1 MKKIKILSFASLPLA
16 MALLAG
22 CGHEHTFSSEW
33 TTSAEKHWHDATC
46 EHKDQRKDEGPHV
59 DDDKNNKCDVC
70 GYEMGTP
77 TPTPTGGEVSEDE
90 WVAAFGLSKPF
101 YLADNY
107 KLTLSTTFGSE
118 SKSGDLIVD
127 GTKLKT
133 LDVGGSEND
142 AIYNEKADGK
152 KYEYSYESDSKKW
165 VKTEVRETAAD
176 DLAEFFLP
184 FGQNYKLFAFDA
196 ESKSYKCATITC
208 EGVPFSDLVI
218 KFENKQIKELSLKG
232 PNGDGGGVASVVISI
247 VYGGQVVELPQAEEH
262 KHSYVDKFD
271 EYGHWKQCSCGE
283 QEPGSMGAHYDAN
296 WDLKCDVCG
305 YDMPVEV
312 EPGYYIHY
320 VNGSDGYASL
330 EEISGKFVFE
340 SFYFD
345 ADLQFVVY
353 QVTKTE
359 YKAFS
364 LLTLSEDDDTKN
376 SGISLSDGVVSINE
390 PGSKTLTF
398 DPAGNEGKGVL
409 SAKKDEGPEPG
420 SPVYGY
426 KLNSAEYVQMIFE
439 SKNNQWEA
447 YDIEMKANDTLT
459 IADINGSLLEPI
471 VYSLLQIGGETQG
484 FLILEGVLTA
494 GKDGV
499 YSFYVDAVNDVVYIA
514 ENSSP
519 IPEVDCKLM
528 GSFDGWTDGY
538 KMTLK
543 EGTTEYVVENVTVES
558 AQSIKVKFGDDY
570 IDEFK
575 TTGGENNAFVAGVC
589 KVDSGNAFFNLN
601 AVVNVYF
608 ESNQSGNYG
617 VFIELKE
624 VISPYKGEA
633 FVGDKSVGELT
644 FKFNKIDSSYV
655 EYSLLNAPT
664 APGIEYE
671 LQFSNGSP
679 INIRNVEEGGEGE
692 KFTIVG
698 TRLVYSGTKTALDFY
713 LKDYGADYDVYVEAH
728 VEPVTYNT
736 LYLNPGEWA
745 NDGATFY
752 AYFFDSTGT
761 NTAIWVALTL
771 EDSLYK
777 VDKVEGYDKVIFV
790 RCDPTKDP
798 LVDDWGAKWN
808 QTDDLDVPT
817 DANVKCTITGWGEPG
832 GNSTCIWETK

>member
-77 TPTPTGGEVSEDE
+77 TPTPTGGEVSADE

-107 KLTLSTTFGSE
+107 KLTMSILMGDNPQNGYVIADGS
-118 SKSGDLIVD
+118 
-127 GTKLKT
+127 KLKAGQV
-133 LDVGGSEND
+133 DGSEND
-142 AIYNEKADGK
+142 SVYNEIANGK
-152 KYEYSYESDSKKW
+152 KYQYDYNSSTEKW
-165 VKTEVRETAAD
+165 EKTEVRETAAD
-176 DLAEFFLP
+176 DIAEFFLP
-184 FGQNYKLFAFDA
+184 FGQNYKSFTFDA
-196 ESKSYKCATITC
+196 QSKSYKCASLTF
-208 EGVPFSDLVI
+208 EGTPISDLEI
-218 KFENKQIKELSLKG
+218 KFENKQIKELSSKA
-232 PNGDGGGVASVVISI
+232 PYGDGGGVMSVAVSV

-262 KHSYVDKFD
+262 THSYVDKSD
-271 EYGHWKQCSCGE
+271 EFGHWKECSCGE

-320 VNGSDGYASL
+320 VNGSDGYALL
-330 EEISGKFVFE
+330 EEISGKFVIE
-340 SFYFD
+340 SFWFD
-345 ADLQFVVY
+345 ADLQFTVY

-376 SGISLSDGVVSINE
+376 SGISLSDGVVTINE

-409 SAKKDEGPEPG
+409 SAKKEEGPLPSEPLFG
-420 SPVYGY
+420 FKINDG
-426 KLNSAEYVQMIFE
+426 EYVTMVLE
-439 SKNNQWEA
+439 DKEGSTQWVA
-447 YDIEMKANDTLT
+447 IDVNVKAGETVTFAN
-459 IADINGSLLEPI
+459 IAPDVPETMPGLK
-471 VYSLLQIGGETQG
+471 IGGETQG
-484 FLILEGVLTA
+484 FTILNGVITA
-494 GKDGV
+494 DHDGI
-499 YSFYVDAVNDVVYIA
+499 YNFYLQPAFENDVVYIA

-543 EGTTEYVVENVTVES
+543 EGTTEYVVENVTIQS
-558 AQSIKVKFGDDY
+558 AQYIKVKFGDDY
-570 IDEFK
+570 IDTVK
-575 TTGGENNAFVAGVC
+575 TTGGTNNAFEAKVC
-589 KVDSGNAFFNLN
+589 SLDDASKDTFFNLN

-633 FVGDKSVGELT
+633 FVKGESKGTLS
-644 FKFNKIDSSYV
+644 FKFNKVDNEFV
-655 EYSLLNAPT
+655 EYSILNAL
-664 APGIEYE
+664 AGPGVEYE
-671 LQFSNGSP
+671 IQLNGTPVVVSE
-679 INIRNVEEGGEGE
+679 VEAGGEGAN
-692 KFTIVG
+692 FAISG
-698 TRLVYSGTKTALDFY
+698 NRLVYSGSATSLNFY
-713 LKDYGADYDVYVEAH
+713 LKDYGSSYKVYVEDPNHKSDFQMLVGSEAVNLTLNQFPMEGFIEYFVTGLTVNEGDVIRFVDNTQDPAVTFDITNIDPASVSGFT
-728 VEPVTYNT
+728 VENNSIKCT
-736 LYLNPGEWA
+736 A
-745 NDGATFY
+745 
-752 AYFFDSTGT
+752 TGT
-761 NTAIWVALTL
+761 YDFYLKLQMNNDQVYIGAAAL
-771 EDSLYK
+771 
-777 VDKVEGYDKVIFV
+777 
-790 RCDPTKDP
+790 
-798 LVDDWGAKWN
+798 
-808 QTDDLDVPT
+808 
-817 DANVKCTITGWGEPG
+817 
-832 GNSTCIWETK
+832 